1 MTSAPERLPAYA
13 VFAATLAAAGLPIY
27 IHAPKFFVDEYG
39 VSLAALGAVLF
50 GLRLFDVVQDPL
62 LGWLSRRL
70 GAWRRVAVPVAGF
83 LMAVGML
90 GLFAVAPP
98 VSPVIWF
105 ALTLALLFSAFS
117 FLTITFYAQGVRKAA
132 DLGEPNGHVRLA
144 TWRESGALLGV
155 SLAAVL
161 PVALIPLTGSPFALF
176 AAIFSIAVV
185 LSVFL
190 MRQEWRAGGDAAQ
203 SVGFGPILG
212 DPLARRLLLIAL
224 LNATPVAVTSTLFLF
239 FVESRLGAPGW
250 EGPLLLLFFLAAA
263 ASAPIW
269 GRIAAGIGP
278 KRALL
283 IGMALAIVSFG
294 YATFLGAGDTVAFAF
309 ICVASGAAL
318 GADMTLLPAIFAR
331 RMADIAPEAAEGF
344 GLWSFVSKFTLAFAA
359 VILLPLLEA
368 AGFEPGMTTASD
380 GALMTLTMMYAVLPC
395 ALKLVAMTLLAF
407 TPLDEQPPAAVLQ
420 ET

>member
-1 MTSAPERLPAYA
+1 MTATSERLPAYA

-50 GLRLFDVVQDPL
+50 GLRLLDVVQDPL

-70 GAWRRVAVPVAGF
+70 GAWRRVAVPVAGV

-98 VSPVIWF
+98 VAPILWF

-117 FLTITFYAQGVRKAA
+117 FLTITFYAQGVRKAS

-144 TWRESGALLGV
+144 TWREAGALLGV

-161 PVALIPLTGSPFALF
+161 PVVLIPLTGAPFALF
-176 AAIFSIAVV
+176 AMVFTVSVA

-190 MRQEWRAGGDAAQ
+190 MRYEWRAGGETE
-203 SVGFGPILG
+203 SVGFRPILS

-239 FVESRLGAPGW
+239 FVESRLGAVGW

-269 GRIAAGIGP
+269 GRIAAGVGS

-294 YATFLGAGDTVAFAF
+294 CATFLGTGDTIAFAI
-309 ICVASGAAL
+309 ICIASGAAL

-331 RMADIAPEAAEGF
+331 RLADIAPEAAEGF

-368 AGFEPGMTTASD
+368 AGFEPGMETAPE

-395 ALKLVAMTLLAF
+395 ALKLVAMALLAL
-407 TPLDEQPPAAVLQ
+407 TPLDEHRPEPVLQ